1 MDGSEPCLR
10 AKRDATD
17 IMSILIQPNLLL
29 LKETSRPNR
38 RENMD
43 NRS

>member
-1 MDGSEPCLR
+1 MNGFELRLR
-10 AKRDATD
+10 AKRDATHV
-17 IMSILIQPNLLL
+17 MSILIQPNLPL